1 MFSKRVSIQPIH
13 SSSEKM
19 NFILRRIHHALLGS
33 FVFFSLL
40 IGFSEAATAQQASPK
55 PTLIIS
61 FQQDKIRINNP
72 VLATI
77 LLTNEADLPI
87 TQANLSVVTPDFI
100 HIHPEGCSKPA
111 QTGPIDLGALPAHS
125 VLATPKTLCLQ
136 VEPASAVSGSYNLL
150 FSVMYSQ
157 EERTGVVTAEKA
169 LQVDLIG
176 SEVILG
182 VPLAF
187 AGFVLPGLM
196 ILIALRWFG
205 VPFARD
211 LETEDR
217 IIYGVILSL
226 LLLGPFTLL
235 ARKAATAPWIQ
246 WLDIQQEISIERLGV
261 YIVMGLA
268 LGVVMGVVYR
278 WYDQSRK
285 ARAAAA
291 IEALKFR
298 DGDGRAKLIY
308 KALKLNNRVYKKKFY
323 FQHNKDQSRV
333 YGYHY
338 ALVGDFIYVFP
349 SFQLIASRLLEEDLR
364 KKVLDAARPL
374 DTFRSDPVRISSVLE
389 LLGDDHSDAFI
400 IQYAVDEISADGLP
414 GPDNTGQTYITLDAS
429 KYSPPPPLET
439 TQVGYLL
446 ELLENEPY

>member
-1 MFSKRVSIQPIH
+1 M
-13 SSSEKM
+13 
-19 NFILRRIHHALLGS
+19 
-33 FVFFSLL
+33 
-40 IGFSEAATAQQASPK
+40 
-55 PTLIIS
+55 
-61 FQQDKIRINNP
+61 
-72 VLATI
+72 
-77 LLTNEADLPI
+77 
-87 TQANLSVVTPDFI
+87 
-100 HIHPEGCSKPA
+100 
-111 QTGPIDLGALPAHS
+111 DLGALPAHS

-136 VEPASAVSGSYNLL
+136 VEPASAISGSYNLL
-150 FSVMYSQ
+150 FSVTYGQ

-196 ILIALRWFG
+196 ILIALRWFE
-205 VPFARD
+205 VPFAKD
-211 LETEDR
+211 LGTEDR

-235 ARKAATAPWIQ
+235 ARQAAPVPWIQ

-261 YIVMGLA
+261 YIGMGLA
-268 LGVVMGVVYR
+268 LGLALGAGYR
-278 WYDQSRK
+278 WYDRSRK

-338 ALVGDFIYVFP
+338 ALIGDFIYVFP
-349 SFQLIASRLLEEDLR
+349 SFQLIASRLPEKALR
-364 KKVLDAARPL
+364 KKVLEAARPL
-374 DTFRSDPVRISSVLE
+374 DTFRNDPARILSVLG
-389 LLGDDHSDAFI
+389 LLGDDHSEAFI
-400 IQYAVDEISADGLP
+400 IQYAVDEISKNGLP
-414 GPDNTGQTYITLDAS
+414 GPDHTEQTYITIDAS
-429 KYSPPPPLET
+429 KYFPPPPVET
-439 TQVGYLL
+439 TQAGYLL